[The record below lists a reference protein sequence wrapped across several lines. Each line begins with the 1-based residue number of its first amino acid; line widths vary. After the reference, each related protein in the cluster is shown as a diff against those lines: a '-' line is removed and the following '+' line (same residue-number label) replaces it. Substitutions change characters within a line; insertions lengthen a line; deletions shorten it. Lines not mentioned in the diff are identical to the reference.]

1 MGQWVPVYPSFHD
14 EHERKCRLL
23 EASRAEREGQRRAIV
38 DVFNYQHAHQAWFQ
52 RVPGTA
58 NDVYVHVKVMSDAV
72 EENLVV
78 PDLAEQT
85 EVRFRLAPEG
95 NELTLEM
102 KGVVVDLETTADF
115 VMLTQ
120 RAYLNFDELA
130 PQRVLTS
137 IEPNLIPIENQIHA
151 LEEAGNIR

>member
-1 MGQWVPVYPSFHD
+1 VH
-14 EHERKCRLL
+14 R
-23 EASRAEREGQRRAIV
+23 AS
-38 DVFNYQHAHQAWFQ
+38 FQ

-58 NDVYVHVKVMSDAV
+58 NDLYAHVKVMSDAV